1 MVALSSLQ
9 TSLHSSANT
18 HHIPFSSCKL
28 TSPFLLYFRHL
39 HGTPTRSQASKSN
52 GIFAYMEEKNS
63 ISNFANKVIGSL
75 PVVGL
80 VARILSDEGGVGS
93 DFIDFAEFR
102 RRVGKKCSI
111 NDSRAFYEFKDR
123 RGRAGDPLYVLLCC
137 WLAAVGAGLLKSE
150 EILEGV
156 ARLRIS
162 NDIEFEEQN
171 FIAMMNEAREKRAK
185 LRAPVPSIPMEVRAE
200 KALEAIYFGQPQIE
214 SIINEKAKKVAEGT
228 DEIKIPEPMPLSK
241 EAVQMQM
248 KDLQFLR
255 QGDEKS
261 GRGAKVDIGY
271 RSNELIQIGQQLG
284 GFRTTNGW
292 IGCPSTIVDSDLYGN
307 WRDAQCSN
315 HGKCITVRRGRHN
328 DGIGRLKTEDG
339 GRSNSQGEAASYGD
353 RQSNSR

>member
-9 TSLHSSANT
+9 TQLHSSANA
-18 HHIPFSSCKL
+18 HLVPFSSCKP
-28 TSPFLLYFRHL
+28 TSPFLLYFRR
-39 HGTPTRSQASKSN
+39 TPRRPQGSKPN
-52 GIFAYMEEKNS
+52 GVYAYMEEKNS
-63 ISNFANKVIGSL
+63 ISSFANKVIGSL

-80 VARILSDEGGVGS
+80 VARIFSDEGGVGG

-102 RRVGKKCSI
+102 RKVGKKCSI

-162 NDIEFEEQN
+162 NDIEFEEEN

-185 LRAPVPSIPMEVRAE
+185 LRSPVPSIPMVVRAE
-200 KALEAIYFGQPQIE
+200 KALEAIYVCCYGRDPLEEEDERLLRIILNAVFPTVGQPQIE
-214 SIINEKAKKVAEGT
+214 TIINEKAKRVAEGT
-228 DEIKIPEPMPLSK
+228 DEIKISEPMPLSK

-261 GRGAKVDIGY
+261 
-271 RSNELIQIGQQLG
+271 
-284 GFRTTNGW
+284 
-292 IGCPSTIVDSDLYGN
+292 
-307 WRDAQCSN
+307 
-315 HGKCITVRRGRHN
+315 
-328 DGIGRLKTEDG
+328 
-339 GRSNSQGEAASYGD
+339 
-353 RQSNSR
+353 